1 MKGRGL
7 VFLIL
12 GVVLFVS
19 SGPVAGWV
27 SGTGAIDISRSV
39 VDRINEFEHHT
50 TLAGDGSLDIG
61 RSGRGSPDL
70 ERGFSP
76 RTFSLSYTG
85 EVPLVGMKRIE
96 KGSSLGGGKTTIQEA
111 FSAHQMEKVETTSM
125 GSQLVG
131 TDTKLS
137 FNGTYITTSKSH
149 QIFASDISS
158 QRVFSGKF
166 DIQQHITF
174 GGLADRSPSIALA
187 VLPQDCFAEVG
198 ALVTRSYRVANVGN
212 VPIQG
217 LVLVDSRV
225 GTVPLDKS
233 SLNPGEVAS
242 AVASFAVGDEHLP
255 GPLNDTVRVTGSD
268 FQGKTATASAAAN
281 VNLISS
287 RGLSLEVIPQQECAV
302 AGEVV
307 AFIYQIENV
316 GDFLIKMLHLNDSI
330 GGPLAINAT
339 LIPKESL
346 NLTREGILPETDIS
360 VPLSNDVSI
369 SGVDSMGDAVFVYS
383 EVVLQ
388 AC

>member
-1 MKGRGL
+1 MGVSLL
-7 VFLIL
+7 VASAPA
-12 GVVLFVS
+12 G
-19 SGPVAGWV
+19 GWV

-50 TLAGDGSLDIG
+50 TLAGDGSLEMG

-70 ERGFSP
+70 ERGVSP
-76 RTFSLSYTG
+76 RTFSLSYAG

-111 FSAHQMEKVETTSM
+111 FSAHQMEKVETTSI
-125 GSQLVG
+125 GTGASQLVG

-158 QRVFSGKF
+158 QRVFTGKF
-166 DIQQHITF
+166 DIQQQISF

-198 ALVTRSYRVANVGN
+198 ALVTRNYQVANVGN

-242 AVASFAVGDEHLP
+242 AVASFAVGDERLP

-281 VNLISS
+281 VSLISS
-287 RGLSLEVIPQQECAV
+287 RGLSLEVIPQQECAG
-302 AGEVV
+302 AGEAV

-316 GDFLIKMLHLNDSI
+316 GDLLIEVLHLNDSI
-330 GGPLAINAT
+330 GDPLTINAT
-339 LIPKESL
+339 LMPNESL
-346 NLTREGILPETDIS
+346 NLTRDGILPDTDIS
-360 VPLSNDVSI
+360 APLSNDI
-369 SGVDSMGDAVFVYS
+369 SLFGVDSMGSAVFVSS